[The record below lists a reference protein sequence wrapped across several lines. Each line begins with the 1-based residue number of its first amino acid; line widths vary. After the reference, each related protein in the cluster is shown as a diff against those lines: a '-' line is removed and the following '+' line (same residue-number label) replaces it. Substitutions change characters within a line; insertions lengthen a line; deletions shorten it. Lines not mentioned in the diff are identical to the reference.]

1 MTGLIELNSAILKR
15 IEEERLNIEQ
25 LWILDAICREKW
37 ELLDMYDSAF
47 TKERVLMNYQNLQRK
62 LLIIPDPTGE
72 TYYIASLQGKEL
84 YNELLSINK
93 GLPPV
98 FTVKSNNKA
107 RNSDF
112 DEWWSMY
119 PATAG
124 WTTDDGR
131 KFLSGRSLR
140 SGSKEDNR
148 KAYLAILNEGR
159 YTPKDLVDC
168 LKYEIAAK
176 KSQSLLTGNNHLQFM
191 KGSLAYLNQR
201 TFENFID
208 LVRSG
213 DSIDEKTSN
222 WEIG

>member
-1 MTGLIELNSAILKR
+1 MSGLTGLNSAVLKR
-15 IEEERLNIEQ
+15 IGEERLNIDQ
-25 LWILDAICREKW
+25 LWVLEAVCLEEWGTLDTY
-37 ELLDMYDSAF
+37 DHMY
-47 TKERVLMNYQNLQRK
+47 TKERALLNYQALQRRM
-62 LLIIPDPTGE
+62 LIVPDPTGA

-84 YNELLSINK
+84 YNELLLLSK
-93 GLPPV
+93 GMSPV
-98 FTVKSNNKA
+98 NIVKVNNKA
-107 RNSDF
+107 RNSNF

-140 SGSKEDNR
+140 SGSKEDNK
-148 KAYLAILNEGR
+148 KAYLTILNEGK
-159 YTPKDLVDC
+159 YTAKDLIDC
-168 LKYEIAAK
+168 LNYEIAAK

>member
-1 MTGLIELNSAILKR
+1 MSGLIELNSAVLKR
-15 IEEERLNIEQ
+15 IEEERLSIEQ
-25 LWILDAICREKW
+25 LWILDSICREKW
-37 ELLDMYDSAF
+37 ELLDMYDGAF
-47 TKERVLMNYQNLQRK
+47 TKERALMNYQNLQRK
-62 LLIIPDPTGE
+62 SLIIPDPTGNN
-72 TYYIASLQGKEL
+72 YYIASLQGKEL
-84 YNELLSINK
+84 HNELTAINK

-98 FTVKSNNKA
+98 FTVKVNNEA

-112 DEWWSMY
+112 DVWWATY

-124 WTTDDGR
+124 WVSDDGR
-131 KFLSGRSLR
+131 KFMSGRSLR

-148 KAYLAILNEGR
+148 KAYLTILNEGK
-159 YTPKDLVDC
+159 YTAKDLLEC

-176 KSQSLLTGNNHLQFM
+176 KSQSLVTGSNHLQFM